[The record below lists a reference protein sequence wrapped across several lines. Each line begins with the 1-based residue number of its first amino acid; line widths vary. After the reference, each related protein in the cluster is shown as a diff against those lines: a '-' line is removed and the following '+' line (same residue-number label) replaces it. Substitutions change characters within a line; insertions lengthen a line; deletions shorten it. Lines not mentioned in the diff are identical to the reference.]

1 MISMKYKVVQDARK
15 YTYRKRKGY
24 LLLEIVVGFAIVSIM
39 LVCVWSS
46 YLTAINLNKKAI
58 EKQKNYIILE
68 ALEKEFSRNISY
80 QDVLELA
87 GEKNIKVKSEKVARI
102 LNTEIIEEK
111 LGSLEDFYISFTNFE
126 NERVNIKIYKDEY
139 EVEVDKLRWI
149 EVR

>member
-15 YTYRKRKGY
+15 CTYRKRKGY

>member
-1 MISMKYKVVQDARK
+1 MIPMKYKVVQNVEGC
-15 YTYRKRKGY
+15 TYRKRKGY

-46 YLTAINLNKKAI
+46 YLAAMNLNTKAI
-58 EKQKNYIILE
+58 EKQESYMILE
-68 ALEKEFSRNISY
+68 ALKKEFSRNISY
-80 QDVLELA
+80 EEVLELV
-87 GEKNIKVKSEKVARI
+87 GETNIKVNSEKVARI

-111 LGSLEDFYISFTNFE
+111 LGPLEDFYINFTNFE
-126 NERVNIKIYKDEY
+126 NERVNIKIYKEEY